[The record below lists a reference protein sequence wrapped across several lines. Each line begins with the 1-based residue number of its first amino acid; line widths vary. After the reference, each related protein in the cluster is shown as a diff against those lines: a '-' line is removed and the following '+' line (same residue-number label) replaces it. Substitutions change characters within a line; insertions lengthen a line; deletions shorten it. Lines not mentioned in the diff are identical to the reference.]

1 MRRITA
7 KRHGH
12 CDWRPLASVAI
23 VLAVIAS
30 IVTMPAW
37 LPLPASPASVA
48 SAQQPSP
55 TVAPPATP
63 DPISTPFVVALDG
76 PTKATA
82 GFAVTVTKP
91 AAAVCRWRNE
101 LPEGSMPLELT
112 DNAGRT
118 VLCFFSPAP
127 GVHRFH
133 LAAQLPVDGLD
144 PFAEASLVVEVG
156 PVVPAPPLVDPTDPS
171 EPGTPTTPA
180 DPTKKATA
188 ATYVY
193 LKDPNGSA
201 NVPAAVMGTLNRLNR
216 EKKIIA
222 TLFEQDTTDG
232 TDDVPEQYKIPVAE
246 AKKVGLPCLVVMAGS
261 TVLKV
266 VKAPTTEAQVWEAVP

>member
-1 MRRITA
+1 MRRY
-7 KRHGH
+7 
-12 CDWRPLASVAI
+12 VALLL
-23 VLAVIAS
+23 VLALPWGMIAS
-30 IVTMPAW
+30 APPPAW
-37 LPLPASPASVA
+37 VVA
-48 SAQQPSP
+48 QEPTP
-55 TVAPPATP
+55 TVAPVATP
-63 DPISTPFVVALDG
+63 DLISTPFVVALDG

-144 PFAEASLVVEVG
+144 PFAEAMLVVEVG
-156 PVVPAPPLVDPTDPS
+156 GTQPAPPGPAPVDPS
-171 EPGTPTTPA
+171 EPGMPTTPA
-180 DPTKKATA
+180 TPDPTTKATA

-193 LKDPNGSA
+193 EKDTTA
-201 NVPAAVMGTLNRLNR
+201 IPAAVMAGLNRLNR

-222 TLFEQDTTDG
+222 TVFEQDTTDG
-232 TDDVPEQYKIPVAE
+232 TNEIPEQYKAAVAE
-246 AKKVGLPCLVVMAGS
+246 AKKAGLPCLVVLAGAN
-261 TVLKV
+261 VLGV
-266 VKAPTTEAQVWEAVP
+266 VKAPTTVEQVWEAVK